1 MLFFG
6 GGLFENEK
14 NAFLATLKANYQKK
28 RFFVGFLK
36 MKKRFFSY
44 FECKKYTFLHF
55 QKAVPPQK
63 MADF

>member
-1 MLFFG
+1 MK
-6 GGLFENEK
+6 K